1 MLQHPAVEG
10 VMPSDSSIAA
20 AASVGPT
27 RPLRERV
34 LLILWPAFVMAGVLE
49 ALVFVVVDPGSLH
62 WFSAEPLQWSASA
75 VYSVTFLIFWGVV
88 ATSGAL
94 TQLLD
99 APGPP
104 AE

>member
-1 MLQHPAVEG
+1 
-10 VMPSDSSIAA
+10 MPSHPSADSSATQ
-20 AASVGPT
+20 AASPL

-62 WFSAEPLQWSASA
+62 WFGAEPLQWSASA
-75 VYSVTFLIFWGVV
+75 VYSVTFLIIWGVV

-104 AE
+104 VE

>member
-1 MLQHPAVEG
+1 MLSHRG
-10 VMPSDSSIAA
+10 VDESLAPGGS
-20 AASVGPT
+20 T

-49 ALVFVVVDPGSLH
+49 ALVFVVVDPGALH
-62 WFSAEPLQWSASA
+62 WFGAEPLQWSASA

-104 AE
+104 AD